1 VISPDDV
8 DALLTSMARD
18 GLLDEATVAEL
29 RELARD
35 PARQDELLARLQEIG
50 GAAGPSPPLNI
61 EDFYRAGTERFELR
75 WPLLPSLP
83 LPLPFDE
90 LDRKTQFY
98 VLFGEWSRREFEG
111 MSALDRGDVNTAEAT
126 FRECLERGEQLGVGE
141 LAARSYEG
149 LMRVADKRGDTV
161 AARAWSE
168 KAVAARAS

>member
-8 DALLTSMARD
+8 DALLTSLARD

-29 RELARD
+29 RELARN
-35 PARQDELLARLQEIG
+35 PARQDEFLARLQEISG
-50 GAAGPSPPLNI
+50 GAGPSPPLNI
-61 EDFYRAGTERFELR
+61 EDFYREGTERFELR
-75 WPLLPSLP
+75 WPLHPSLP

-111 MSALDRGDVNTAEAT
+111 MSALDRGDVDPADAT

-141 LAARSYEG
+141 LIARSYEG
-149 LMRVADKRGDTV
+149 LMRVADKRDDTA

-168 KAVAARAS
+168 KAVVARAP